1 MTDNVYIVMTTYKPG
16 TIPDVLPLQAS
27 SMESAKDHIEKR
39 ARFYR
44 AQGYHV
50 TVTRGGKLLVAKCG
64 DTTIEIGVGK

>member
-1 MTDNVYIVMTTYKPG
+1 MIDNVYIVMTTYKPG
-16 TIPDVLPLQAS
+16 SVPDVLPLQAS
-27 SMESAKDHIEKR
+27 SMESAIDHIEKR

-50 TVTRGGKLLVAKCG
+50 TVSRRGKLLIAKCG